1 MDLSQDVLL
10 PILLVT
16 IAANVAIVI
25 VLLASGRMGRDRGL
39 TSSAAQASGFER
51 AIMSTSY
58 SDRTAPDTWP
68 DRPTADDG
76 MHAEAIE
83 DTDAVEVAEA
93 SDSDTADAA
102 VPGSTIG
109 ELTAAPEP
117 DPAPDTNGGIDSLT
131 GLPDAAAFHRLVADE
146 EARMARY
153 HHPATV
159 IVFELDGFDRLV
171 ERLGADAGDRLI
183 PPVADTLQRLGRG
196 ADHVARLGNGRFAA
210 LLPETDEI
218 AAINYIERVRRA
230 CELWLESGAIA
241 LRLAIGW
248 AGTSG
253 DPSLSDA
260 LRTATERMYVEL
272 RRNARRAGDD
282 EDLIAS

>member
-16 IAANVAIVI
+16 IAANVAIVV
-25 VLLASGRMGRDRGL
+25 VLLASGRIGRDRGL

-58 SDRTAPDTWP
+58 SDPTAPDRWP
-68 DRPTADDG
+68 DRPTTDDEADP
-76 MHAEAIE
+76 AEAAE
-83 DTDAVEVAEA
+83 ATDVAEAVEVTDAGQPGA
-93 SDSDTADAA
+93 MIGALSTAAA
-102 VPGSTIG
+102 P
-109 ELTAAPEP
+109 APEP
-117 DPAPDTNGGIDSLT
+117 EPASDADEGIDALT

-183 PPVADTLQRLGRG
+183 PPVADTLRRLGRG
-196 ADHVARLGNGRFAA
+196 ADHVARIGPGRFAA

-253 DPSLSDA
+253 DPSLTDA
-260 LRTATERMYVEL
+260 QRTATERMYVEL
-272 RRNARRAGDD
+272 RRNARRGGDD
-282 EDLIAS
+282 EALIAS